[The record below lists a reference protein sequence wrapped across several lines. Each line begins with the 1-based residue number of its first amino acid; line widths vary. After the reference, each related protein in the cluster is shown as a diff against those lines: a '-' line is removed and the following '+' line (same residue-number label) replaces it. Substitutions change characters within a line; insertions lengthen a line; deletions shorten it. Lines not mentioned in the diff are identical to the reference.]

1 MTLSNARRNV
11 LAALLGLCATAT
23 GAQEAT
29 SEWSGH
35 AKARGLFDTFPDNS
49 IFRQVVGDTAT
60 GGELD
65 FRLKFTARQ
74 GRWSVDA
81 DYQAFVL
88 AGDRIRLARELGLA
102 QGPATIGVLDDS
114 RRWFDLTHV
123 VRERNDVS
131 ILHRLDRLSLSY
143 ASTNTVVRVGRQ
155 ALSWGGGLFFSP
167 FDIVNP
173 FDPAA
178 VDTEYKTGDDMLYA
192 QYLRPNGD
200 DVQFAWVVRRDPLT
214 SDIDSDEAT
223 AAVKYHGIVGESEYD
238 LLVASN
244 RDRATLGIGGN
255 RSIGGAVLRA
265 DIVLAEAESIEVE
278 ALVNLSYSWTWHGM
292 NINGAIEYFY
302 NGWGI
307 GDGNY
312 GPAALAARPELT
324 ERLARG
330 ETFTLGRNYLGAGVT
345 MELTPLLLVTPNLFA
360 NLDDPSA
367 LLQVLAQYSLG
378 DNLTFLGALN
388 VSLGPDGSE
397 FGGVDAGVPGQ
408 YLSRSAGVFAQLGWY
423 F

>member
-1 MTLSNARRNV
+1 MISSNVRRDLTALLCL
-11 LAALLGLCATAT
+11 LAASA
-23 GAQEAT
+23 GAQDTET
-29 SEWSGH
+29 EWSGH
-35 AKARGLFDTFPDNS
+35 AKGRGLFDTFPDNS
-49 IFRQVVGDTAT
+49 VFQPVAGDTAT

-65 FRLKFTARQ
+65 LRLKFTARQ
-74 GRWSVDA
+74 SRWSVDA
-81 DYQAFVL
+81 DYQAFAL
-88 AGDRIRLARELGLA
+88 AGDRVRLARQFGLA
-102 QGPATIGVLDDS
+102 QGPATIGILDDA

-123 VRERNDVS
+123 VRERDDVS

-143 ASTNTVVRVGRQ
+143 ASTNTVVRFGRQ

-192 QYLRPNGD
+192 QYLRANGD

-214 SDIDSDEAT
+214 GDIDADEGTVAI
-223 AAVKYHGIVGESEYD
+223 KYHGIAGDSEYD
-238 LLVASN
+238 VLIADN
-244 RDRATLGIGGN
+244 RDRTTLGIGGN

-265 DIVLAEAESIEVE
+265 DLVLADADSIEVE
-278 ALVNLSYSWTWHGM
+278 ALVNLNYSWTWRGKNM
-292 NINGAIEYFY
+292 NGAIEYYY

-307 GDGNY
+307 GDGDY
-312 GPAALAARPELT
+312 GPAALATRPELT

-345 MELTPLLLVTPNLFA
+345 IEMTPLFLLTPNLFA

-378 DNLTFLGALN
+378 DNLTFLGAVN

-397 FGGVDAGVPGQ
+397 FGGIDAGLPGQ